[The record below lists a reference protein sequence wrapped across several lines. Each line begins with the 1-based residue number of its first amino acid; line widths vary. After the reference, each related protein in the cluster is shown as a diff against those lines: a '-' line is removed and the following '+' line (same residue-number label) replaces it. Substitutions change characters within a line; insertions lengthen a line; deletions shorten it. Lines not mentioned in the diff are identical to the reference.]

1 MDVNVINP
9 LLDAF
14 VNVLPQIG
22 FQTVT
27 KKSLSLA
34 NTAIPNNG
42 VIINIGVVG
51 PLKGAVMIGM
61 DVESAKRFASKMM
74 MGMEVPELNDL
85 AQSAISEMG
94 NMVCANACS
103 RFSEAGIAGLDIS
116 PPTMM
121 IGEGGLVRLPVP
133 QAIVLD
139 FLVDDITVKICVGLS

>member
-27 KKSLSLA
+27 KKSLSVA